1 MDGYEAARKIHSM
14 KRADAKTIPIVAMTE
29 NTFLEDIQESKE
41 AGRSEHISKLLEIEK
56 VKAAIA
62 KILQKEN

>member
-1 MDGYEAARKIHSM
+1 M

-41 AGRSEHISKLLEIEK
+41 AGMSEYISKLLEIEK